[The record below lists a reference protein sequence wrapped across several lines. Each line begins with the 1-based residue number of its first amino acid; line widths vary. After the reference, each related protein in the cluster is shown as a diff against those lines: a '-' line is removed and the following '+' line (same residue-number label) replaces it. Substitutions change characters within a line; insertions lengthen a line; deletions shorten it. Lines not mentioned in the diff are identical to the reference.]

1 MRLQREDRVAV
12 VPGIGYG
19 SSCDAFIRVSI
30 GTESMDD
37 IQLGLRKIKAL
48 IAATAVQS

>member
-1 MRLQREDRVAV
+1 VSA

-19 SSCDAFIRVSI
+19 DSCDAFIRVSI

-37 IQLGLRKIKAL
+37 IRLGLRKIKSL
-48 IAATAVQS
+48 IDATS